1 MNNNLDTKI
10 NFFMNYCSKRLI
22 SPVDCNTVMK
32 KMLDDT
38 DSSLPI
44 RILLVAKLDKEI
56 ELKSF
61 HGLFTNAL
69 NNHTKRRNVQSVS
82 PVDISVVNL
91 GKIDI
96 EKLKVNRLYREIEYI
111 PVECDDFAESLIKE
125 LILLVKKHY
134 NLVMTSVSKIPM
146 KEQEGAGKST
156 EYNVGLQG
164 VWNVVFALIQGR
176 FSGFL

>member
-1 MNNNLDTKI
+1 MTYAVATQNRRKFYLSNNVDEKLVNHPSFDKSLIDQGMNNNLNTKI
-10 NFFMNYCSKRLI
+10 GFFMNYCSKRLI

-38 DSSLPI
+38 EPTTPI

-69 NNHTKRRNVQSVS
+69 NNHTKRNVQSVS

-111 PVECDDFAESLIKE
+111 PVECDDFAESLIK
-125 LILLVKKHY
+125 
-134 NLVMTSVSKIPM
+134 
-146 KEQEGAGKST
+146 
-156 EYNVGLQG
+156 
-164 VWNVVFALIQGR
+164 
-176 FSGFL
+176 